1 MQNIFTFAFLS
12 SGVAVLSCTDC
23 SGSSTASSDITDPGS
38 PFSTA
43 SSHSEDSSASQ
54 HSAKMPPT
62 QSAHHPAWPWN
73 REDSPPLKRPV
84 QEKAAFPK
92 RLKANENEVKSS
104 QITCINNNSTAT
116 QRSTTPATPASL
128 LVEKRTGAKTKKD
141 KQDVGKQGK
150 ITEYFKS
157 QVKATTTFNKNLTAL
172 IKNELNKTAPKS
184 PNTNKQ
190 SNAAPKKVPVESK
203 PRKLAQVT
211 VHRKILP
218 APSKVPEKITVNNMN
233 PIPNFPPAVTFTA
246 VTFPPN
252 LTYIHTKT
260 PKPPDNLFISQF
272 TTLTDKL
279 NAIPLVNRPCIN
291 VIQPI
296 QKITTLNN
304 FNCVK
309 LNATVVPIV
318 KLNTM
323 PSSPMNGPSLNSIAM
338 SVETASPTVL
348 SAKPKMTEA
357 HSNLNPSVVVVP
369 KQTTTVT
376 SSSIENLQPT
386 KCLDEQSPPD
396 SDSGVSSKDNLEI
409 SVGQHVT
416 VECQKSPILSQ
427 PKTIRFPAKKQ
438 EETDAKESRNRP
450 DDEAMCR
457 WAECHAKFD
466 TSGALL
472 EHLQVSRNE
481 H

>member
-1 MQNIFTFAFLS
+1 
-12 SGVAVLSCTDC
+12 
-23 SGSSTASSDITDPGS
+23 
-38 PFSTA
+38 
-43 SSHSEDSSASQ
+43 
-54 HSAKMPPT
+54 MPPT

-84 QEKAAFPK
+84 QEKATFPK

-104 QITCINNNSTAT
+104 QMTCINNNNSAAT
-116 QRSTTPATPASL
+116 QRSLIPATPASL
-128 LVEKRTGAKTKKD
+128 LVEKRTVAKMRKD

-172 IKNELNKTAPKS
+172 IKNELNKAVPKS

-190 SNAAPKKVPVESK
+190 PNTAPKKVPVESK

-323 PSSPMNGPSLNSIAM
+323 PSSPMNGPSLNSVAL

-348 SAKPKMTEA
+348 TAKPKMAET

-369 KQTTTVT
+369 KQTTIATSSSSSSSSNSSS
-376 SSSIENLQPT
+376 SSSIENSQPT
-386 KCLDEQSPPD
+386 KCLEEQSPPD

-450 DDEAMCR
+450 DDEAICR
-457 WAECHAKFD
+457 WAECHTKFD

-472 EHLQVSRNE
+472 EHLQVSQICRNVLSWFFPIE
-481 H
+481 MKQLKYVDF